1 MPKFNIKLCRSM
13 YQYGTVF
20 VEAETEEDAI
30 EMIEQD
36 LDDAW
41 SNATIDDEI
50 YPEETTV
57 QDWFLSEVSYEEYFE
72 NGN

>member
-1 MPKFNIKLCRSM
+1 MPKFNIQLCHRM
-13 YQYGTVF
+13 YRYGTVF

-41 SNATIDDEI
+41 SNAVRDEEI